1 MYIKIAAINFK
12 NPKYNFDNKMKCKKS
27 NMQTISV
34 KTFICVLNP
43 LGKRRR
49 KAKIKK
55 LIELPRYKKKKS
67 ILLVYST
74 RRKKST
80 LLSEP

>member
-1 MYIKIAAINFK
+1 
-12 NPKYNFDNKMKCKKS
+12 
-27 NMQTISV
+27 MQTITV